1 GRRARAVFAS
11 FHPSRGPGRRAG
23 RASVLRSQ
31 WPPPSPAAA
40 LQAPEPPEG
49 RGPEGTGRSELEGR
63 REPAHLLDGRL
74 AAAPQP
80 HEQNPGLGAVSAPRA
95 AASAGPRP
103 NAAAR
108 RRRLLF
114 LLLHAV
120 AEVLWKRIG
129 RAVTARK
136 RRLLRPV
143 LQGHG
148 AGPPPPAP

>member
-1 GRRARAVFAS
+1 LGRGR
-11 FHPSRGPGRRAG
+11 RGPGRRAG
-23 RASVLRSQ
+23 RASALRSQ
-31 WPPPSPAAA
+31 GEEKARREPA
-40 LQAPEPPEG
+40 PRRERRE
-49 RGPEGTGRSELEGR
+49 RTGRRGREGR
-63 REPAHLLDGRL
+63 RGPAHLLDGRL

-114 LLLHAV
+114 FLLHAV

-129 RAVTARK
+129 RAVTAGE